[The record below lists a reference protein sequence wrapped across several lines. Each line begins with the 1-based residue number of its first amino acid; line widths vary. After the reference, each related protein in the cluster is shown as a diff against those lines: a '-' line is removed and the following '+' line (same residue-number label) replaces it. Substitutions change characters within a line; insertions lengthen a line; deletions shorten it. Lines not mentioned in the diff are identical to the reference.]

1 MGYDSIEEIQKQTH
15 EWDFIKE
22 LPETIGVFKK
32 KITDYIEGQ
41 VLFICRYEAPELR
54 ASVDLTYSAETFD
67 YIMVRTMGLNS
78 FRDVRLIYKE
88 RDVFEEK
95 TKKYLPLVISNMEH
109 PEQVNLGELYEAK
122 KVEDWEFG
130 KTLPKR
136 IGSFELYI
144 DPSHAIEHINGS
156 IILIDYSDFARR
168 DQLIIMYNRL
178 RDEFFGELKVNS
190 VFRTT
195 TSFDG
200 RNVKELEDKLKKNL
214 EPTLKWVS
222 ETDHTI

>member
-1 MGYDSIEEIQKQTH
+1 MGLYQGTSG
-15 EWDFIKE
+15 
-22 LPETIGVFKK
+22 TIGVFKK

-67 YIMVRTMGLNS
+67 YILVRTMGLNS

-122 KVEDWEFG
+122 KSKDWEFG
-130 KTLPKR
+130 KTLPKKSGPLTALHR
-136 IGSFELYI
+136 FPATPLNISTVPLFLSTI
-144 DPSHAIEHINGS
+144 LTLHA
-156 IILIDYSDFARR
+156 

-178 RDEFFGELKVNS
+178 RDEFL
-190 VFRTT
+190 
-195 TSFDG
+195 
-200 RNVKELEDKLKKNL
+200 
-214 EPTLKWVS
+214 VS
-222 ETDHTI
+222 SR

>member
-15 EWDFIKE
+15 EWAFIKE

-67 YIMVRTMGLNS
+67 YILVRTMGLNS

-130 KTLPKR
+130 KTLPKKS
-136 IGSFELYI
+136 GPLSFTSIPATPLNI
-144 DPSHAIEHINGS
+144 STVPLFLSTILTLHAGINS
-156 IILIDYSDFARR
+156 SSCITDCV
-168 DQLIIMYNRL
+168 M
-178 RDEFFGELKVNS
+178 
-190 VFRTT
+190 
-195 TSFDG
+195 SF
-200 RNVKELEDKLKKNL
+200 L
-214 EPTLKWVS
+214 VS
-222 ETDHTI
+222 SR

>member
-15 EWDFIKE
+15 EWAFIKE

-67 YIMVRTMGLNS
+67 YILVRTMGLNS

-109 PEQVNLGELYEAK
+109 PEQVPK
-122 KVEDWEFG
+122 K
-130 KTLPKR
+130 

>member
-15 EWDFIKE
+15 EWAFIKE

-67 YIMVRTMGLNS
+67 YILVRTMGLNS

-130 KTLPKR
+130 KTLPKK
-136 IGSFELYI
+136 IGSFELYGMVSSKA
-144 DPSHAIEHINGS
+144 PAS
-156 IILIDYSDFARR
+156 ARTGAKAFHKAPNASP
-168 DQLIIMYNRL
+168 ISSTAPNNA
-178 RDEFFGELKVNS
+178 EKVSFRFCDAVSLSFSLEVNLAKES
-190 VFRTT
+190 V
-195 TSFDG
+195 S
-200 RNVKELEDKLKKNL
+200 
-214 EPTLKWVS
+214 S
-222 ETDHTI
+222 

>member
-67 YIMVRTMGLNS
+67 YILVRTMGLNS

-88 RDVFEEK
+88 RDVFEEQ
-95 TKKYLPLVISNMEH
+95 M
-109 PEQVNLGELYEAK
+109 NLGELYEAK

-214 EPTLKWVS
+214 EPILKWVS

>member
-1 MGYDSIEEIQKQTH
+1 M
-15 EWDFIKE
+15 
-22 LPETIGVFKK
+22 
-32 KITDYIEGQ
+32 
-41 VLFICRYEAPELR
+41 A
-54 ASVDLTYSAETFD
+54 
-67 YIMVRTMGLNS
+67 
-78 FRDVRLIYKE
+78 
-88 RDVFEEK
+88 
-95 TKKYLPLVISNMEH
+95 
-109 PEQVNLGELYEAK
+109 NLAK
-122 KVEDWEFG
+122 K
-130 KTLPKR
+130 

-214 EPTLKWVS
+214 EPTLKWSAKQIIRFKNRSLGSDFFVR
-222 ETDHTI
+222 EGKTKR